1 MGILDCTPLEP
12 LGALEHDERGQPGDS
27 LGKQGR
33 SWTQLC
39 PETCEL
45 ARETVSAFQLGVE
58 LDLPLLPPKIGFGTY
73 PPCDIMPLPVT
84 GRK

>member
-1 MGILDCTPLEP
+1 MDILDCTPLEP

-58 LDLPLLPPKIGFGTY
+58 LDLPLVASKNRIWNLSA
-73 PPCDIMPLPVT
+73 V
-84 GRK
+84 

>member
-1 MGILDCTPLEP
+1 MRE
-12 LGALEHDERGQPGDS
+12 DS

-58 LDLPLLPPKIGFGTY
+58 LDLPLVASKNRIWNLSA
-73 PPCDIMPLPVT
+73 V
-84 GRK
+84 